1 MFIIIV
7 GYLAGFRATLNHCE
21 KAALLNLITF
31 DPKVIEKP
39 VTRLGLKT
47 WMAVLEELEPLVFQA
62 WVVVVPLCQSPQV
75 SSEIISIM
83 KDNNYVEHAL

>member
-1 MFIIIV
+1 MGQSIQTWATWSILEYFAPILNVVYLYYYVMFIIIV

-31 DPKVIEKP
+31 EPNVIEKP

-47 WMAVLEELEPLVFQA
+47 WIAVL
-62 WVVVVPLCQSPQV
+62 
-75 SSEIISIM
+75 
-83 KDNNYVEHAL
+83 

>member
-1 MFIIIV
+1 MTLDENGLNVVYLYYYVMFIIIV

-62 WVVVVPLCQSPQV
+62 
-75 SSEIISIM
+75 
-83 KDNNYVEHAL
+83 

>member
-31 DPKVIEKP
+31 DPNVIETP

-47 WMAVLEELEPLVFQA
+47 WMAVL
-62 WVVVVPLCQSPQV
+62 
-75 SSEIISIM
+75 
-83 KDNNYVEHAL
+83 

>member
-7 GYLAGFRATLNHCE
+7 DYLAGFRATLNHCE

-31 DPKVIEKP
+31 EPNVIEKP

-47 WMAVLEELEPLVFQA
+47 WIAVL
-62 WVVVVPLCQSPQV
+62 
-75 SSEIISIM
+75 
-83 KDNNYVEHAL
+83 